1 MDWATRMRW
10 RMRGAWMWPTFAALT
25 VLDGVLIHE
34 RPLAGDATGLVPA
47 LILAA
52 VFNLVAVAALGR
64 MGGWLLR
71 RRRRDLPA
79 VVAHDYAGTVCLFA
93 VALLVALVGALNAPA
108 VEERR
113 ADFSAQSA
121 AARRWFLTQAPPAY
135 RRNLRRADSLRL
147 GANLYR
153 TCVPGPDPRR
163 ALCLFLNTEQHPPGV
178 RLDPNR
184 EPNESFARAGQ
195 YAAP

>member
-1 MDWATRMRW
+1 MELTRLRW
-10 RMRGAWMWPTFAALT
+10 RMRGAWMWPAFAAFT

-47 LILAA
+47 LILAS
-52 VFNLVAVAALGR
+52 VFNLIAVAVLGR

-79 VVAHDYAGTVCLFA
+79 VVAHDYAGTACLFA
-93 VALLVALVGALNAPA
+93 VAAAVAVAGQIHRPA
-108 VEERR
+108 VDERR
-113 ADFSAQSA
+113 ADFAAQA
-121 AARRWFLTQAPPAY
+121 AAVRRWVLTQAPPEY

-147 GANLYR
+147 GADLYR

-163 ALCLFLNTEQHPPGV
+163 ALCLFVNTDQHPPGV
-178 RLDPNR
+178 RVDPNR